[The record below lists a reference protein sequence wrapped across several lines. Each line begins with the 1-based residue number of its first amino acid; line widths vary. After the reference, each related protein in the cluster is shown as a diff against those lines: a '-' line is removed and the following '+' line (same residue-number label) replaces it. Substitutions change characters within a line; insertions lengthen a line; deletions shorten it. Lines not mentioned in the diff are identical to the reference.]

1 MKTIGGS
8 AFVFG
13 MIALICLTVTAC
25 GKPEKPRTP
34 FVEDGGGLSASASE
48 APAEQVESSTGSTVD
63 DAPVYKVSRLGQRA
77 GLWQLTQT
85 LPQLGGRS
93 VAKICVN
100 DAQGEKLALIGHDLP
115 GKPEM
120 ARLECSARSIT
131 KSDDGADIDTV
142 CMVNDTTLTSHIH
155 VDIIGHDA
163 FHQTVETRYS
173 PAFAGHGNQ
182 VTVTDGKRLGDCP
195 DGIKAGDYI
204 TGDGVRLKAGLVLA
218 KFH

>member
-1 MKTIGGS
+1 MRIIGGS
-8 AFVFG
+8 IIVIGLA
-13 MIALICLTVTAC
+13 CLMVTAC

-34 FVEDGGGLSASASE
+34 FVEDGAGLSTAASDTAEESAEAST
-48 APAEQVESSTGSTVD
+48 ASPES
-63 DAPVYKVSRLGQRA
+63 APVYKVSRLGQRA

-120 ARLECSARSIT
+120 TSLECSARSVT

-142 CMVNDTTLTSHIH
+142 CTVNDTTLTSHIH
-155 VDIIGHDA
+155 VDIIGNEA
-163 FHQTVETRYS
+163 FHQTAETRYS
-173 PAFAGHGNQ
+173 PAFAGHGDQ

-195 DGIKAGDYI
+195 AGMAPGDYVN
-204 TGDGVRLKAGLVLA
+204 GDGVTLKAGVVLA

>member
-1 MKTIGGS
+1 MKRTG
-8 AFVFG
+8 AFGTG
-13 MIALICLTVTAC
+13 MILLLFAGGGLTGC
-25 GKPEKPRTP
+25 DKPEKPRTP
-34 FVEDGGGLSASASE
+34 FVEDGGGLSAEASSE
-48 APAEQVESSTGSTVD
+48 AQDSTEASRFSD
-63 DAPVYKVSRLGQRA
+63 AAPVYQISPLGQRA

-85 LPQLGGRS
+85 LPQLGGKS
-93 VAKICVN
+93 VAKICVS

-120 ARLECSARSIT
+120 VHLECSARTVT

-173 PAFAGHGNQ
+173 PAFAGHGDQ
-182 VTVTDGKRLGDCP
+182 VTVTDGKRIGDCP
-195 DGIKAGDYI
+195 PDMKPGDYV
-204 TGDGVRLKAGLVLA
+204 TGDGVKRGVGEILA
-218 KFH
+218 KFR

>member
-1 MKTIGGS
+1 MKRIGGS
-8 AFVFG
+8 ISV
-13 MIALICLTVTAC
+13 CLFCLLVAAC

-34 FVEDGGGLSASASE
+34 FVEDGAGLSASASE
-48 APAEQVESSTGSTVD
+48 EYVESAEASSVSSETAPA
-63 DAPVYKVSRLGQRA
+63 YKVSRLGQRA

-85 LPQLGGRS
+85 LPQLGGKS

-100 DAQGEKLALIGHDLP
+100 DAQGEKLALIGQDLP
-115 GKPEM
+115 GKAEM
-120 ARLECSARSIT
+120 SGLECSARQVT

-155 VDIIGHDA
+155 VDIIGNEA
-163 FHQTVETRYS
+163 FHQTAETRYS
-173 PAFAGHGNQ
+173 PAFAGHGDQ

-195 DGIKAGDYI
+195 AAMAPGDYI
-204 TGDGVRLKAGLVLA
+204 TGDGIKLKAGVVLA

>member
-8 AFVFG
+8 VIIG
-13 MIALICLTVTAC
+13 LICLTVTAC

-34 FVEDGGGLSASASE
+34 FVEDGAGLSAAASE
-48 APAEQVESSTGSTVD
+48 AAESVEASAAASSES
-63 DAPVYKVSRLGQRA
+63 APVYKVSRLGQRA

-85 LPQLGGRS
+85 LPQLGGRT

-120 ARLECSARSIT
+120 TNLECSARSVN

-155 VDIIGHDA
+155 VDIIGNDA

-182 VTVTDGKRLGDCP
+182 VTITDGKRLGDCP
-195 DGIKAGDYI
+195 DSMRPGDYV
-204 TGDGVRLKAGLVLA
+204 TSDGVRLKAGVVLA

>member
-1 MKTIGGS
+1 MKFKFVMLGMT
-8 AFVFG
+8 AF
-13 MIALICLTVTAC
+13 LVTAC
-25 GKPEKPRTP
+25 DKPEAPRTP
-34 FVEDGGGLSASASE
+34 FVEDGAGLSAAEASAAESAAASE
-48 APAEQVESSTGSTVD
+48 AESES
-63 DAPVYKVSRLGQRA
+63 APVYKVSRLGQRA

-93 VAKICVN
+93 VSKICVN

-120 ARLECSARSIT
+120 AHLECSARSVT

-155 VDIIGHDA
+155 VDIIGNDA

-182 VTVTDGKRLGDCP
+182 VTITDGKRLGDCP
-195 DGIKAGDYI
+195 AGMKPGDYV
-204 TGDGVRLKAGLVLA
+204 TGDGVKLKAGLVLA
-218 KFH
+218 KFR

>member
-1 MKTIGGS
+1 MKVR
-8 AFVFG
+8 FVILG
-13 MIALICLTVTAC
+13 LTALLVTAC

-34 FVEDGGGLSASASE
+34 FVEDGTGLSAATSE
-48 APAEQVESSTGSTVD
+48 AGAESAEASAVSNSES
-63 DAPVYKVSRLGQRA
+63 APVYKVSRLGQRA

-120 ARLECSARSIT
+120 AHLECSARSVT

-155 VDIIGHDA
+155 VDIIGNDA

-195 DGIKAGDYI
+195 AGMKAGDYV
-204 TGDGVRLKAGLVLA
+204 TGDGVRLKAGVVLA

>member
-1 MKTIGGS
+1 MRATGVFATGLIFLTIAGGL
-8 AFVFG
+8 AG
-13 MIALICLTVTAC
+13 C

-34 FVEDGGGLSASASE
+34 FVEDGGGLSAATASASE
-48 APAEQVESSTGSTVD
+48 ASMESSAATSEA
-63 DAPVYKVSRLGQRA
+63 APVYQISALGQRA

-85 LPQLGGRS
+85 LPQLGGKT

-120 ARLECSARSIT
+120 AHLECSARTVT

-155 VDIIGHDA
+155 VDIVGHEA

-173 PAFAGHGNQ
+173 PAFAGHGDQ
-182 VTVTDGKRLGDCP
+182 VTITDAKRLGDCP
-195 DGIKAGDYI
+195 ADMKPGDYI
-204 TGDGVRLKAGLVLA
+204 TGDGVRIGAGVVLA
-218 KFH
+218 KFR

>member
-1 MKTIGGS
+1 MRAIGGS
-8 AFVFG
+8 VTILG
-13 MIALICLTVTAC
+13 LTCLLALAGCD
-25 GKPEKPRTP
+25 KPEGPHTP
-34 FVEDGGGLSASASE
+34 FVEDGAGLPAASSGAAMAESAEASAVSSE
-48 APAEQVESSTGSTVD
+48 N
-63 DAPVYKVSRLGQRA
+63 APVYEVSRLGQRA

-85 LPQLGGRS
+85 LPQLGGRT
-93 VAKICVN
+93 VAKICVDN
-100 DAQGEKLALIGHDLP
+100 AQGEKLALIGHDLP

-120 ARLECSARSIT
+120 TGLECSARSVN
-131 KSDDGADIDTV
+131 KSDSGAEIDTV
-142 CMVNDTTLTSHIH
+142 CMVNNTTLTSHIH

-195 DGIKAGDYI
+195 AGMKAGDYV
-204 TGDGVRLKAGLVLA
+204 TGDGVRLKAGAVLA

>member
-1 MKTIGGS
+1 MMSFAKKLALLALGAT
-8 AFVFG
+8 AF
-13 MIALICLTVTAC
+13 MMTAC

-34 FVEDGGGLSASASE
+34 FVEDGAGLSAAVSDATADSAE
-48 APAEQVESSTGSTVD
+48 ASAASALES
-63 DAPVYKVSRLGQRA
+63 APVYKVSRLGQRA

-100 DAQGEKLALIGHDLP
+100 DSQGEKLALVGHDLP

-120 ARLECSARSIT
+120 AHLECSARSVT

-155 VDIIGHDA
+155 VDIIGNDA

-173 PAFAGHGNQ
+173 PAFAGHGDQ

-195 DGIKAGDYI
+195 AGMAPGDYI
-204 TGDGVRLKAGLVLA
+204 NGDGVKVRAGVVLA

>member
-1 MKTIGGS
+1 MMSFAKRLALLALGAT
-8 AFVFG
+8 VF
-13 MIALICLTVTAC
+13 TVAAC

-34 FVEDGGGLSASASE
+34 FVEDGAGLSAAASE
-48 APAEQVESSTGSTVD
+48 VADDSAEVSAGNSES
-63 DAPVYKVSRLGQRA
+63 APVYKVSRLGQKA

-85 LPQLGGRS
+85 LPQLGGKS

-100 DAQGEKLALIGHDLP
+100 DAQGEKLALVGHDLP

-120 ARLECSARSIT
+120 AHLECSARSVT
-131 KSDDGADIDTV
+131 KSNDGADIDTV

-155 VDIIGHDA
+155 VDIIGNDA

-195 DGIKAGDYI
+195 GNMKAGDYV
-204 TGDGVRLKAGLVLA
+204 TGDGVKLKAGVVLA
-218 KFH
+218 KFQ

>member
-1 MKTIGGS
+1 MKTVGGS
-8 AFVFG
+8 IIVIGFT
-13 MIALICLTVTAC
+13 CLMVTAC

-34 FVEDGGGLSASASE
+34 FVEDGAGLSAAASAAAAESTEASTAVSSE
-48 APAEQVESSTGSTVD
+48 SAPF
-63 DAPVYKVSRLGQRA
+63 YKVSRLGQRA

-100 DAQGEKLALIGHDLP
+100 DAQGEKLALVGHDLP

-120 ARLECSARSIT
+120 TSLECSARSVT
-131 KSDDGADIDTV
+131 KSDEGADIDTV
-142 CMVNDTTLTSHIH
+142 CAVNNTTLTSHIH
-155 VDIIGHDA
+155 VDIIGNDA

-182 VTVTDGKRLGDCP
+182 VTITDGKRLGDCP
-195 DGIKAGDYI
+195 DSMRPGDYV
-204 TGDGVRLKAGLVLA
+204 TGDGVRLKAGVVLA

>member
-1 MKTIGGS
+1 MMSFAKRLALLALGAT
-8 AFVFG
+8 VF
-13 MIALICLTVTAC
+13 TVAAC

-34 FVEDGGGLSASASE
+34 FVEDGAGLSAATSEVVEDSTEVSAGNSE
-48 APAEQVESSTGSTVD
+48 SAPD
-63 DAPVYKVSRLGQRA
+63 YKVSRLGQKA

-85 LPQLGGRS
+85 LPQLGGKS

-100 DAQGEKLALIGHDLP
+100 DAQGEKLALVGHDLP

-120 ARLECSARSIT
+120 AHLECSARSVT

-155 VDIIGHDA
+155 VDIIGNDA

-195 DGIKAGDYI
+195 AGMKAGDYV
-204 TGDGVRLKAGLVLA
+204 TGDGVRLKAGVVLA

>member
-1 MKTIGGS
+1 MKTVGGFAIIGLS
-8 AFVFG
+8 
-13 MIALICLTVTAC
+13 CLMMTAC

-34 FVEDGGGLSASASE
+34 FVEDGGGLSAAASIAQESVE
-48 APAEQVESSTGSTVD
+48 ASVASSES
-63 DAPVYKVSRLGQRA
+63 APVYKVSPLGQRA

-85 LPQLGGRS
+85 LPQLGGRA
-93 VAKICVN
+93 VAKICVD

-120 ARLECSARSIT
+120 ASLECSARSVN
-131 KSDDGADIDTV
+131 KNDDGADIDTV

-155 VDIIGHDA
+155 VDIIGNDA

-182 VTVTDGKRLGDCP
+182 VTITDGKRLGDCP
-195 DGIKAGDYI
+195 GGMKAGDYI
-204 TGDGVRLKAGLVLA
+204 TGDGVKLKAGVVLA

>member
-1 MKTIGGS
+1 MKLKFVMLGMT
-8 AFVFG
+8 AF
-13 MIALICLTVTAC
+13 LVTAC
-25 GKPEKPRTP
+25 DKPEKPRTP
-34 FVEDGGGLSASASE
+34 FVEDGAGLSAAAASDAVESAAASE
-48 APAEQVESSTGSTVD
+48 AESES
-63 DAPVYKVSRLGQRA
+63 APVYKVSRLGQRA

-93 VAKICVN
+93 VSKICVN

-120 ARLECSARSIT
+120 AHLECSARSVT

-155 VDIIGHDA
+155 VDIIGNDA

-182 VTVTDGKRLGDCP
+182 VTITDGKRLGDCP
-195 DGIKAGDYI
+195 AGMKPGDYV
-204 TGDGVRLKAGLVLA
+204 TGDGVKLKAGLVLA
-218 KFH
+218 KFR

>member
-1 MKTIGGS
+1 MKLKLVMLGMT
-8 AFVFG
+8 AF
-13 MIALICLTVTAC
+13 LVTAC
-25 GKPEKPRTP
+25 DKPETPRTP
-34 FVEDGGGLSASASE
+34 FVEDGAGLSAAAASAAAESAAASE
-48 APAEQVESSTGSTVD
+48 AESEN
-63 DAPVYKVSRLGQRA
+63 APVYKVSRLGQRA

-93 VAKICVN
+93 VSRICVN

-120 ARLECSARSIT
+120 AHLECSARSVT

-155 VDIIGHDA
+155 VDIIGNDA
-163 FHQTVETRYS
+163 FHQTVETRYT

-182 VTVTDGKRLGDCP
+182 VTITDGKRLGDCP
-195 DGIKAGDYI
+195 AGMKAGDYV
-204 TGDGVRLKAGLVLA
+204 TGDGVKLKAGLVLA

>member
-1 MKTIGGS
+1 MKLKFVMLGMT
-8 AFVFG
+8 AF
-13 MIALICLTVTAC
+13 LVTGC
-25 GKPEKPRTP
+25 DKPGTPRTP
-34 FVEDGGGLSASASE
+34 FVEDGAGLSAAAASAAVESAAASE
-48 APAEQVESSTGSTVD
+48 AESES
-63 DAPVYKVSRLGQRA
+63 APVYKVSRLGQRA

-93 VAKICVN
+93 VSKICVN

-120 ARLECSARSIT
+120 AHLECSARSVT

-155 VDIIGHDA
+155 VDIIGNDA

-182 VTVTDGKRLGDCP
+182 VTITDGKRLGDCP
-195 DGIKAGDYI
+195 AGMKPGDYV
-204 TGDGVRLKAGLVLA
+204 TGDGVKLKAGLVLA
-218 KFH
+218 KFR

>member
-1 MKTIGGS
+1 MKTVGGS
-8 AFVFG
+8 IIIIGFT
-13 MIALICLTVTAC
+13 CLMVTAC

-34 FVEDGGGLSASASE
+34 FVEDGAGLSAAVSETAAESMEASAPVSSE
-48 APAEQVESSTGSTVD
+48 S
-63 DAPVYKVSRLGQRA
+63 APVYKVSRLGQRA

-93 VAKICVN
+93 VSKICVN

-120 ARLECSARSIT
+120 KNLECSARSVT

-142 CMVNDTTLTSHIH
+142 CTVNDTTLTSHIH
-155 VDIIGHDA
+155 VDIIGNDA

-182 VTVTDGKRLGDCP
+182 VTITDGKRLGDCP
-195 DGIKAGDYI
+195 DSMKAGDYV
-204 TGDGVRLKAGLVLA
+204 TGDGVRLKAGVVLA

>member
-8 AFVFG
+8 VIG
-13 MIALICLTVTAC
+13 LGLICLMVTAC

-34 FVEDGGGLSASASE
+34 FIEDGAGLSAAVSAGAAQSAE
-48 APAEQVESSTGSTVD
+48 ASAAVSPDSAPA
-63 DAPVYKVSRLGQRA
+63 YKVSRLGQRA

-120 ARLECSARSIT
+120 ARLECSARSVT

-155 VDIIGHDA
+155 VDIIGNEA

-195 DGIKAGDYI
+195 AGMKPGDYV
-204 TGDGVRLKAGLVLA
+204 TGDGVRLKAGVVLA